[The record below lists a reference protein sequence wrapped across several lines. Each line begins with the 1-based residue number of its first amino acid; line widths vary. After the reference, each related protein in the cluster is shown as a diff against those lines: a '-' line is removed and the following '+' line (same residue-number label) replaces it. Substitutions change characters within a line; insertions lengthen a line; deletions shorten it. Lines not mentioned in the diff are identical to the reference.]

1 MHCAVKNVRSS
12 FQGRKDENNNP
23 NMIKLIYRMD
33 IKFENDVKFIAKEEE
48 IFPNCIWGRIV
59 ESVD

>member
-23 NMIKLIYRMD
+23 NMIYKMD
-33 IKFENDVKFIAKEEE
+33 IKFKNDVKFKAKEEE
-48 IFPNCIWGRIV
+48 IFHNCIWRRIV
-59 ESVD
+59 ESID